1 MKNKSFWISLLL
13 FILFMCSCKTQ
24 RLDSNI
30 KEKSELK
37 SNLSCLND
45 SVKISTQN
53 NAYFANDTQRIVI
66 EEDITV
72 TEYDKESGKPIK
84 ETKTKR
90 KTTQDSDKVVA
101 EEEDQSVTEYNDL
114 EVNHIR
120 EVTQMMDA
128 DVKEESIGGQE
139 AFGKYLGIV
148 IGIAISFLLLYLLR
162 KFRVN

>member
-1 MKNKSFWISLLL
+1 
-13 FILFMCSCKTQ
+13 
-24 RLDSNI
+24 LDSNI

-66 EEDITV
+66 EEDIV
-72 TEYDKESGKPIK
+72 VIEYDKETGKAVK

-101 EEEDQSVTEYNDL
+101 KEEDQSVTEYNDL

-120 EVTQMMDA
+120 ESTKKIDSE
-128 DVKEESIGGQE
+128 VKEESIGGQE

-148 IGIAISFLLLYLLR
+148 IGIAISFLLLYLLQ
-162 KFRVN
+162 KMRVN